1 MYSNIHY
8 ITEKTQNEMTSLCL
22 EQLLTNKKSCSL
34 VIINDTIKLSALPI
48 LTDVGKQA
56 LEENKNLI
64 VVLTETSPSFW
75 KQQFHTDKVKDMFII
90 DAFSNP
96 RGWDDSVTE
105 KDSNVLQV
113 NDINNMEELILKPI
127 MKKVMNT
134 AANCTILMDSI
145 TPLALIS
152 QRRTYQLLKALE
164 SLTTDS
170 IRLMVGYHSD
180 IKLTSSTGLNMQDS
194 LKRLASVIIDLE
206 AIKEKTHFET
216 QAALTGFIPQ
226 DTFSYLTI
234 TSNSIVKGGIAN
246 IEWRKKSGKVTYESN
261 GFIFNH
267 QTKRLEVIPK
277 SVIDNEKSI
286 TEEELTSATE
296 SMQIDPTA
304 NLSFNLSLTEEQR
317 KAKENLVLPYL
328 KAQQLEVSIDEEKK
342 TGLIYYDPDAA
353 DDFDDEDPDDD
364 LDI

>member
-1 MYSNIHY
+1 
-8 ITEKTQNEMTSLCL
+8 
-22 EQLLTNKKSCSL
+22 
-34 VIINDTIKLSALPI
+34 
-48 LTDVGKQA
+48 
-56 LEENKNLI
+56 
-64 VVLTETSPSFW
+64 
-75 KQQFHTDKVKDMFII
+75 
-90 DAFSNP
+90 
-96 RGWDDSVTE
+96 
-105 KDSNVLQV
+105 
-113 NDINNMEELILKPI
+113 
-127 MKKVMNT
+127 
-134 AANCTILMDSI
+134 
-145 TPLALIS
+145 
-152 QRRTYQLLKALE
+152 
-164 SLTTDS
+164 
-170 IRLMVGYHSD
+170 
-180 IKLTSSTGLNMQDS
+180 MQDS

-206 AIKEKTHFET
+206 AIKEKTLFET

-277 SVIDNEKSI
+277 NVIDNEKSI
-286 TEEELTSATE
+286 TEEELSSATE

>member
-1 MYSNIHY
+1 
-8 ITEKTQNEMTSLCL
+8 MTSLCL

-75 KQQFHTDKVKDMFII
+75 KQQFHNDKVKDMFII

-113 NDINNMEELILKPI
+113 NDIDNMEELILKPI

-134 AANCTILMDSI
+134 AANCTIVMDSI

-164 SLTTDS
+164 SLTTGKS
-170 IRLMVGYHSD
+170 ILWYKKLIF
-180 IKLTSSTGLNMQDS
+180 IKD
-194 LKRLASVIIDLE
+194 
-206 AIKEKTHFET
+206 
-216 QAALTGFIPQ
+216 
-226 DTFSYLTI
+226 
-234 TSNSIVKGGIAN
+234 
-246 IEWRKKSGKVTYESN
+246 KKSRFY
-261 GFIFNH
+261 
-267 QTKRLEVIPK
+267 
-277 SVIDNEKSI
+277 
-286 TEEELTSATE
+286 
-296 SMQIDPTA
+296 
-304 NLSFNLSLTEEQR
+304 SFNGWISFRYKINFKYWIKYARFT
-317 KAKENLVLPYL
+317 
-328 KAQQLEVSIDEEKK
+328 
-342 TGLIYYDPDAA
+342 
-353 DDFDDEDPDDD
+353 
-364 LDI
+364 